1 MATVTPDDS
10 TTAPKPGIFR
20 RFWNGIK
27 QIKHDLHVPL
37 EGTDKLSRWQRLGAR
52 FRFLFKRHGWK
63 LVWGFI
69 VYYLIRDTI
78 LYIIIPYFIARKVW
92 G

>member
-1 MATVTPDDS
+1 MATVTPQDAEAVS
-10 TTAPKPGIFR
+10 RPGVFR

-27 QIKHDLHVPL
+27 RIKHDLHVPL
-37 EGTDKLSRWQRLGAR
+37 DGADQMSRWQRIGAR

-63 LVWGFI
+63 LVWSFI
-69 VYYLIRDTI
+69 IFYLIRDTI
-78 LYIIIPYFIARKVW
+78 LYIIIPYLIARKVW